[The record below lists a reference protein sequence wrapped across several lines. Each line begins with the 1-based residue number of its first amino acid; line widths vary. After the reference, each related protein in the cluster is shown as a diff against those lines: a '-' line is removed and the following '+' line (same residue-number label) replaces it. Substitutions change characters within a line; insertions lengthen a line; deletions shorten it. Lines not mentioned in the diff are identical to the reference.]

1 MLNAAARAVITS
13 GALAHLFTI
22 NKDGP
27 PGARRM
33 SRSGLRRSGSA
44 LLDGLQKKLGN
55 RHRDP
60 WVVLSL
66 EAESDNGV
74 GMGNCL
80 AVHGRARI
88 SEGALP
94 SCCTPSRRPRSGRAQ
109 VPSHARPAPR
119 SITHVVFTRFC
130 GLDIPWSG

>member
-13 GALAHLFTI
+13 GTLAHLVTI
-22 NKDGP
+22 NEVGP
-27 PGARRM
+27 PGERRM
-33 SRSGLRRSGSA
+33 GLYGWRRSGFCSS
-44 LLDGLQKKLGN
+44 GRFQKKLGN
-55 RHRDP
+55 RRRDP

>member
-60 WVVLSL
+60 WVVLSFV
-66 EAESDNGV
+66 AEGVNGV
-74 GMGNCL
+74 GMGNGL
-80 AVHGRARI
+80 VVRRRARI

-94 SCCTPSRRPRSGRAQ
+94 SCCRPSRKPRAGLGQ
-109 VPSHARPAPR
+109 VPSHVRPAPGF
-119 SITHVVFTRFC
+119 ITHVAITWFC
-130 GLDIPWSG
+130 GLGAWPG